1 MSPPLR
7 LRLIS
12 PLGMEEAVSAGTFLP
27 PEPTPRL
34 VTTRLS
40 RIHNAHRMQSI
51 AGPRTWDRRWAL
63 MQHLRRQTK
72 LPLPGLAFWAMQARP
87 ESLVEP
93 VPAPITET
101 GLGVYISTTAGPPEA
116 MRRPPLTADGA

>member
-7 LRLIS
+7 LRSIS
-12 PLGMEEAVSAGTFLP
+12 PLAMEEAVSAGTFLP

-34 VTTRLS
+34 VTTRPS

-51 AGPRTWDRRWAL
+51 AGPRMWDRRWAL
-63 MQHLRRQTK
+63 IQHLRRQTK
-72 LPLPGLAFWAMQARP
+72 LPLPGLPFWVMQARP
-87 ESLVEP
+87 ESLAEP

-101 GLGVYISTTAGPPEA
+101 EPGVYILTMAGPPEA
-116 MRRPPLTADGA
+116 VRRPT